1 MAKTAVMQ
9 ALKSVDRKTTESVSD
24 SNQKIDGWKI
34 SRNFVCEMLTDPEG
48 HCLDCSA
55 VEGPELQHHSV
66 YGLPV
71 ICILSNMFPLEKVH
85 GFNMN

>member
-1 MAKTAVMQ
+1 
-9 ALKSVDRKTTESVSD
+9 
-24 SNQKIDGWKI
+24 
-34 SRNFVCEMLTDPEG
+34 MLIDPEG